1 MPTLPAP
8 LPRGPEC
15 GRPVDEFT
23 KRQNNLRRLAEKEKV
38 NAMNDR
44 EKEARLRQASER
56 LYADSRL
63 RDALTDKQAE
73 QLLAWGFEQVEHGVE
88 HTQTRPAAE
97 GTAVFEG
104 KLEAVHKALR
114 LVNQIVA
121 QLPEAS
127 EGRSREYVTQLVDAL
142 CEVDARIVQV
152 NDMLVLEELV
162 VQREA
167 LSSVDIFQRLLEIMR
182 KQPEEDSTGEEP
194 ATGVE
199 KNVTEE
205 EQGLAVANEAGAD
218 SAEFNL
224 EEEE

>member
-1 MPTLPAP
+1 
-8 LPRGPEC
+8 
-15 GRPVDEFT
+15 
-23 KRQNNLRRLAEKEKV
+23 
-38 NAMNDR
+38 MNDR

-104 KLEAVHKALR
+104 QLEAVHKALR

-167 LSSVDIFQRLLEIMR
+167 LSPVDIFQRLLEIMR

-218 SAEFNL
+218 SAEFHL